1 MKQLLFTRSKL
12 VLVRLFYPC
21 FLYPI
26 MTTIKTAQ
34 HNNSY
39 PEKDQPIQLHDKP
52 TVQRLSSGKRQR
64 AVKNLILLNPTK
76 LPNNSRSLASTH
88 PARTLGTGWPGWPS
102 RLEPC
107 NHTPYSPP
115 SHHEHSLLK
124 CVTYSYSY
132 YYSLNDTTR
141 HDHLTPTATKPRTR
155 NLAHSFRLP
164 PSLVLLSV
172 DLL

>member
-64 AVKNLILLNPTK
+64 AVKNLIPLNPTK
-76 LPNNSRSLASTH
+76 PPNNSRSLASTH

-107 NHTPYSPP
+107 NHTPYPPP

-124 CVTYSYSY
+124 CVPTPTP
-132 YYSLNDTTR
+132 TTTLSTTRHAR

-164 PSLVLLSV
+164 PSLV
-172 DLL
+172 